1 MFELTE
7 RCAIG
12 VVVTTT
18 LAGALG
24 GCDNKPVSNSAPPP
38 PQVTIALPL
47 QKTITEWDE
56 YTGRFVAT
64 AAVEVRA
71 RVSGYI
77 DSIKFKDGQIVKQ
90 GDSLFVIDPRPYR
103 LAVEQAK
110 ADLERAQ
117 AKLEIA
123 NLDLE
128 RATPLVRSQTLTGR
142 EFDTRQST
150 QKDAAAGVASSQAAL
165 KQAELNLE
173 WSEVRAPIA
182 GRASDRRVD
191 VGNLITGGTT
201 GTTLLTAIVSIDPIH
216 FVFDGAEADFLRYL
230 RLAAA
235 GGRQSSRD
243 APNPVAI
250 RLAD

>member
-38 PQVTIALPL
+38 PPVTVALPL
-47 QKTITEWDE
+47 QKAITEWDE

-71 RVSGYI
+71 RVSGFI

-90 GDSLFVIDPRPYR
+90 GDPLFVIDPRPYR

-110 ADLERAQ
+110 ADLERAT

-123 NLDLE
+123 NLDLD
-128 RATPLVRSQTLTGR
+128 RAAPLVRNRAVTQR
-142 EFDTRQST
+142 EFDTRQSS
-150 QKDAAAGVASSQAAL
+150 QRDAAGAVASAGAA
-165 KQAELNLE
+165 
-173 WSEVRAPIA
+173 
-182 GRASDRRVD
+182 
-191 VGNLITGGTT
+191 
-201 GTTLLTAIVSIDPIH
+201 
-216 FVFDGAEADFLRYL
+216 
-230 RLAAA
+230 
-235 GGRQSSRD
+235 
-243 APNPVAI
+243 
-250 RLAD
+250 